1 MRELPKEV
9 LDLDEKILSYIH
21 RGTSHQD
28 SEEFNR
34 LALWVFDLQ
43 FKHISIYRRYCEKR
57 GVKPENISSWNQ
69 IPALPT
75 DAFKVMEL
83 AMLPSN
89 TVRTFM
95 TSGTTRP
102 EERGKV
108 LYDEGGL
115 RLMDATIYEAAS
127 CFLFPDKVMTT
138 LLIIAPSPD
147 IIPHMMMA
155 YGMNRLK
162 EYFGSSQSR
171 FLIGKEGFDIRVLV
185 DELRRS
191 EVEGIPITICGGSF
205 GFVNFFDYC
214 REGGSR
220 FRLPQGSRTLDA
232 GGFKGKSREV
242 NREEFVSD
250 CENFLGIPKDYCV
263 NLLGMTEISSQF
275 YDNTLGNAFKGMNTP
290 KAKINPPWTRT
301 LVVDPD
307 TLEPLPPGKI
317 GLLRHFDLAN
327 RGHIFAIQTDDLGKI
342 TPEGFEIYGR
352 PKEGEARGCSLTID
366 EMTHIKKED
375 GWKSSK

>member
-1 MRELPKEV
+1 MTRELPKEV
-9 LDLDEKILSYIH
+9 LDLDEKILSYIR
-21 RGTSHQD
+21 RGMDHQD

-34 LALWVFDLQ
+34 LALRIFELQ
-43 FKHISIYRRYCEKR
+43 VKYIPIYRCYCERR
-57 GVKPENISSWNQ
+57 GVNPENISSWDQ

-83 AMLPSN
+83 VMFPSN
-89 TVRTFM
+89 TVKTFM
-95 TSGTTRP
+95 TSGTTKP

-108 LYDEGGL
+108 HYDEGGL

-127 CFLFPDKVMTT
+127 CFLFPDKIKTT
-138 LLIIAPSPD
+138 LLIIAPSPE
-147 IIPHMMMA
+147 IAPTMVMA
-155 YGMNRLK
+155 YGMNRLI

-191 EVEGIPITICGGSF
+191 EAEGIPITICGGSF
-205 GFVNFFDYC
+205 GFVNVFDTC
-214 REGGSR
+214 REKGLR
-220 FRLPQGSRTLDA
+220 FKLPPGSRTLDA

-242 NREEFVSD
+242 KREEFVSD
-250 CENFLGIPKDYCV
+250 CEDFLGVAKGYCV

-275 YDNTLGNAFKGMNTP
+275 YDNTLRNALKGINLP

-301 LVVDPD
+301 IVVDAD
-307 TLEPLPPGKI
+307 TLEPLPPGQM

-327 RGHIFAIQTDDLGKI
+327 RGHLLAIQSDDLGKI
-342 TPEGFEIYGR
+342 TPEGFKIEGR
-352 PKEGEARGCSLTID
+352 TREGEARGCSLTID
-366 EMTHIKKED
+366 EMTHIQKD
-375 GWKSSK
+375 

>member
-9 LDLDEKILSYIH
+9 LDLDEKILSYIR
-21 RGTSHQD
+21 RGTDHRD

-34 LALWVFDLQ
+34 LALQVFDLQ
-43 FKHISIYRRYCEKR
+43 FKYISIYRRYCEKR
-57 GVKPENISSWNQ
+57 GINPENISSWDQ

-83 AMLPSN
+83 AMLPSH

-108 LYDEGGL
+108 NYDEGGL

-127 CFLFPDKVMTT
+127 VFLFPDRIKTT
-138 LLIIAPSPD
+138 ILIIAPSPD
-147 IIPHMMMA
+147 IVPYMIMA

-171 FLIGKEGFDIRVLV
+171 FLIGKEGFDISVLV
-185 DELRRS
+185 DELHRS
-191 EVEGIPITICGGSF
+191 ETEGIPITVCGGSF
-205 GFVNFFDYC
+205 GFVNFFDTC
-214 REGGSR
+214 RERDLRFRPPPGSR
-220 FRLPQGSRTLDA
+220 ILDA

-242 NREEFVSD
+242 KRDEFVSD
-250 CENFLGIPKDYCV
+250 CEEFLGIAKDYCI

-275 YDNTLGNAFKGMNTP
+275 YDNTLRNAYKGMSIP

-327 RGHIFAIQTDDLGKI
+327 RGHILAVQTDDLGRI

-352 PKEGEARGCSLTID
+352 TKEGEARGCSLTID
-366 EMTHIKKED
+366 EMTQIRT
-375 GWKSSK
+375 